1 MSSEELPWFLQNG
14 DREITEIQIVH
25 LARDIMDL
33 RKHQEEQDRLIEEL
47 REERDRALVWG
58 ILALGGLVITLIG
71 VIVTFVKDH
80 IKWLS

>member
-14 DREITEIQIVH
+14 DREITEVQIVH

-47 REERDRALVWG
+47 
-58 ILALGGLVITLIG
+58 
-71 VIVTFVKDH
+71 
-80 IKWLS
+80 